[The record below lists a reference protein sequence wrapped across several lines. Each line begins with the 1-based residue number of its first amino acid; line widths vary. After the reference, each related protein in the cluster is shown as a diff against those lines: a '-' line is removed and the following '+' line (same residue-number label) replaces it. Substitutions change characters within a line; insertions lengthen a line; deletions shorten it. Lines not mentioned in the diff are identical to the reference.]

1 MLKLTSEP
9 VDDCL
14 VGARILVRSIRD
26 GEKRFCS
33 IMYASLDVKGFTLMY
48 LLVCTDDPNEAIS
61 FVAGVVEL
69 DIESL
74 DSVSEMCDFSV

>member
-1 MLKLTSEP
+1 M
-9 VDDCL
+9 
-14 VGARILVRSIRD
+14 
-26 GEKRFCS
+26 
-33 IMYASLDVKGFTLMY
+33 MY